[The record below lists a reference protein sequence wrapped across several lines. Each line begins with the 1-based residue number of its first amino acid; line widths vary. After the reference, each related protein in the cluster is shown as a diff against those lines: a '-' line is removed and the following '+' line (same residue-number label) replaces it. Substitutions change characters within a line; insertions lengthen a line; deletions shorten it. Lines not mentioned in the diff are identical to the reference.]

1 MRPMPSRRPYS
12 AHAIGH
18 GPPCAR
24 QVEQRT
30 PRQGQFATG
39 MVWLFARQAQHGQ
52 AQRLQYR
59 PDPQQ
64 RPPRTMHVRI
74 RVFRIRLAYRKVR
87 IDAAFLI
94 FNRLAVFGT
103 HAFKSCPPMGDSR
116 LRDHHHTATAQADA
130 PAQVRGFGERAE
142 PWIGTLPST
151 QGGQWNQRAGKR
163 HSQHILP
170 AIILFLIRLT
180 VHHQRRDIV
189 VPRIQTD
196 VMQLSAC
203 QSNCFA
209 PSKDAVGVF
218 FQASSNTSRH
228 DSSAGLESSCN
239 VHRAPTRSSRSI
251 CCIAR
256 ATAFMNEE
264 APFTP
269 TRMTRMVL
277 LSGTS
282 VSTPAGDGITLNV
295 ICIAAQPD
303 WCNPQR

>member
-1 MRPMPSRRPYS
+1 MRLGKRAEDHSATLVKKRTLAIVPLADLLTSRLQCGQCLQGDPTLLTQS
-12 AHAIGH
+12 GT

-52 AQRLQYR
+52 SQRLQYR

-103 HAFKSCPPMGDSR
+103 YAFKSCPPMGDSR

-142 PWIGTLPST
+142 PWIDTLPST

-189 VPRIQTD
+189 VPRIQPD
-196 VMQLSAC
+196 VMQAFRLPIQLFRAKQRRSRRV
-203 QSNCFA
+203 F
-209 PSKDAVGVF
+209 PSIEQHLKA
-218 FQASSNTSRH
+218 
-228 DSSAGLESSCN
+228 
-239 VHRAPTRSSRSI
+239 
-251 CCIAR
+251 
-256 ATAFMNEE
+256 
-264 APFTP
+264 
-269 TRMTRMVL
+269 
-277 LSGTS
+277 
-282 VSTPAGDGITLNV
+282 
-295 ICIAAQPD
+295 
-303 WCNPQR
+303 